1 MLYTEAGYVAALAKK
16 SDVLVE
22 DIEAHAVLFR
32 SH

>member
-1 MLYTEAGYVAALAKK
+1 MYTEAGCAAALAKK

-22 DIEAHAVLFR
+22 DVEAHAVLFR